1 MEIEYSLMYISYDL
15 HTFVRYTRGAD
26 LSELTADTKKRR
38 SVVITG
44 QKTLTSQDSIVDF
57 NDDAFIN
64 PILSQTSLFTRARL
78 MPLIFSLNNQFAYAI
93 ITLNTSSVII
103 GPVRFSAPT
112 WFRHVLSFKDLGVTV
127 EPEKY
132 TYWLR
137 SVPVCDLDA
146 FATDILLPVNLER
159 DGSDAEPYILRKDV
173 IDENCVD
180 KERVTDAQKELS
192 RMIFDRVE
200 DGVVHNPYNH
210 ELRERHCVMTGDV
223 DGLHRVLEED
233 FTGRYGKLG
242 SDPVRQ
248 ERNIGIVAV
257 TIASRAAIQG
267 GLHFETAFSISDIT
281 IQQMEKCND
290 VETIKHIYHNA
301 EYQYAS
307 LVRDLKADEAKL
319 TAKSRKT
326 EESGNQKASEA
337 VGKGPELPGNSA
349 PALDVSHF
357 QAQVPENAPRFTEDL
372 RREEEQKKK
381 LAKEQKKAGDHEI
394 PENRHISRCKDYI
407 FTHLHGK
414 ITVQEIAEAI
424 GLEPNYLS
432 ALFRKEEHTTLKAY
446 IMHEKVSLIKNLL
459 VYSQYP
465 YAKIAAYLGF
475 ASQSHMS
482 KCFRIETGMTPGQY
496 RNAYQREDFIR
507 ESLDE

>member
-1 MEIEYSLMYISYDL
+1 MEIDYSLMHISYNL
-15 HTFVRYTRGAD
+15 HTFVRYAREAD
-26 LSELTADTKKRR
+26 PSELPPGTENPR
-38 SVVITG
+38 SVVMAS
-44 QKTLTSQDSIVDF
+44 QKTLASQDSIVDF
-57 NDDAFIN
+57 TDEKFIK
-64 PILSQTSLFTRARL
+64 PILSQTELFMRARL
-78 MPLIFSLNNQFAYAI
+78 RPLIFSMENQFAYAL
-93 ITLNTSSVII
+93 ITLNTGTVII

-112 WFRHVLSFKDLGVTV
+112 WFRTVFKFKDLGISV
-127 EPEKY
+127 ESEKY

-223 DGLHRVLEED
+223 DGLHCVLEED

-307 LVRDLKADEAKL
+307 LVHGL
-319 TAKSRKT
+319 KT
-326 EESGNQKASEA
+326 EEARLAAKTRKAEDEKA
-337 VGKGPELPGNSA
+337 EGAAEPLPQTVTDTS
-349 PALDVSHF
+349 ALDVSHF
-357 QAQVPENAPRFTEDL
+357 QAKVPENAPKFTEDL
-372 RREEEQKKK
+372 RREEEEKKR
-381 LAKEQKKAGDHEI
+381 LAKTQKKAGDHEV

-446 IMHEKVSLIKNLL
+446 IMHEKVHLIKNLL

-482 KCFRIETGMTPGQY
+482 KCFRLETGMTPGQY